1 MQELGMGNV
10 TVGTWIPGVQTC
22 GSMVRI
28 VFEIPGWQHVCRL
41 ACALLVPILLVAPG
55 AVRGQFDANLGRIT
69 GAVTGPDN
77 LALPGAEVTVT
88 GVVSGSQRLVRTDT
102 SGHFRVGAL
111 RPGEY
116 SVTASSPDFAT
127 STVDGVTV
135 NVGGNVRV
143 DLKLDIEQAYSR
155 IDVTAAM
162 LDATLPASSNVV
174 TGSVF
179 NDLPINGRRFHDF
192 ALLTPGVQ
200 VSRAAGHLSF
210 GAERGIYT
218 NVTVDGADY
227 NQAFFGGIQGGERAG
242 SVITVPQ
249 SAIQEFQAVTS
260 GFTAEYGRTTS
271 GVVNVSTKSGS
282 NEFHGDMFYQ
292 LRHPKLGR
300 KDPFGAVV
308 LERLQQFGGAAGGA
322 LSKDKAF
329 WFFAVEH
336 QASVSQRYVE
346 FASLSPQDRERG
358 PEAYDL
364 FKSLEQP
371 FDATNDGLALTPRL
385 DYQFGGGS
393 QLMVRYNYSR
403 SVAENAVSIGDPTQ
417 ARTNSALSNDGREL
431 DQIHFLTGQLTS
443 VLTPSVVNQLRVTFT
458 QEKRPRL
465 PNSEEPA
472 VSTVLGN
479 FGTRSYL
486 PTTERDRRPEFKN
499 SLMLHSGAHDLKI
512 GGSVNRVWVDDQFGY
527 NQFGNFV
534 LFSSDPG
541 EILDIL
547 TPGGLIPNRFDAPG
561 LYFRQVGNT
570 LGEQRIGYASVYVQ
584 DAWRAAPGL
593 TIDLGFRWE
602 GQFNQDPALGN
613 DVLIDRVRAADFPF
627 GKPDPAYLPDSVR
640 QWMPRLGFAYS
651 PHGLSGRL
659 VLRGSV
665 GTFHAIT
672 PPVFFNAATKAFRD
686 PPFNTSVAL
695 PTSGTTVYQQF
706 LASGIDLNQYPLAEL
721 PVFSQDD
728 ITSILGG
735 DRFLGASPFVVSGD
749 FRNPRAVKFTLAAEF
764 GLTDNTVAGVQWMRN
779 STRFLHGQRDY
790 NLPVASVRPD
800 DPARIPYYGNSPR
813 PAPELDAVFV
823 VESIGRSN
831 YDGVTFNWK
840 YRGRRLQ
847 LVGHYTY
854 ARAFSSD
861 ANLSYFWEPL
871 YSDHARPED
880 AYGPSDLDM
889 RHQLTGHAVVQLPW
903 GFTWSA
909 IVRAA
914 SAPPLSPAA
923 GTDLNGD
930 RLTFDRALEA
940 PGRFFGRNVFR
951 NRAMRNLDMRLLRR
965 FATSDTSYLELSL
978 EVFNALNLENV
989 EYGRFNQIYGPGLDL
1004 ATGTPVAA
1012 QDSFL
1017 RLRADDG
1024 SYDRNNSQVPGTGPL
1039 QMQIGLRFI
1048 F

>member
-10 TVGTWIPGVQTC
+10 GVGTWIPGVQNG
-22 GSMVRI
+22 GSMGGT
-28 VFEIPGWQHVCRL
+28 VFRVPGWRYAGRL
-41 ACALLVPILLVAPG
+41 ACTCLVPILLIAPN
-55 AVRGQFDANLGRIT
+55 AVQGQFDANLGRVT
-69 GAVTGPDN
+69 GTVTGPDS

-88 GVVSGSQRLVRTDT
+88 GVASGSQRSVHTDA

-116 SVTASSPDFAT
+116 SVTASSADFAT

-135 NVGGNVRV
+135 SVGGSVRV
-143 DLKLDIEQAYSR
+143 DLRLDIEQAYSR
-155 IDVTAAM
+155 IDVTAEM

-174 TGSVF
+174 TGKVF

-210 GAERGIYT
+210 GAERGIST

-292 LRHPKLGR
+292 LRDPNLGR
-300 KDPFGAVV
+300 RDPFGAVV

-322 LSKDKAF
+322 LSKDRAF

-346 FASLSPQDRERG
+346 FASLQPQHRERG

-385 DYQFGGGS
+385 DYQFSGGS

-403 SVAENAVSIGDPTQ
+403 SVARNAVSIGDPTQ

-431 DQIHFLTGQLTS
+431 DRIHFLTGQLTS
-443 VLTPSVVNQLRVTFT
+443 VLTPNVINQLRVTFT
-458 QEKRPRL
+458 QEQRPRL

-472 VSTVLGN
+472 VSTVLGD
-479 FGTRSYL
+479 FGTRAYL

-499 SLMLHSGAHDLKI
+499 SLILHSGAHDLKI
-512 GGSVNRVWVDDQFGY
+512 GGSANRVWVDDQFGY

-547 TPGGLIPNRFDAPG
+547 TPGGLIANRFDAPG
-561 LYFRQVGNT
+561 LYFRQIGNT
-570 LGEQRIGYASVYVQ
+570 LGEQEIGYASLYVQ
-584 DAWRAAPGL
+584 DAWRAAAGL
-593 TIDLGFRWE
+593 TLDLGFRWE
-602 GQFNQDPALGN
+602 GQFNQDPQVGN
-613 DVLIDRVRAADFPF
+613 DVLIDRVRVADFPF
-627 GKPDPAYLPDSVR
+627 GSPDPAYLPDSVR

-651 PHGLSGRL
+651 PPGLSGRM
-659 VLRGSV
+659 VVRASV

-686 PPFNTSVAL
+686 PPFNISVAL
-695 PTSGTTVYQQF
+695 PTGGRTVYQQF
-706 LASGIDLNQYPLAEL
+706 LAGGIDLNQYPLAEM
-721 PVFSQDD
+721 PVFSQDEV
-728 ITSILGG
+728 TRILGG
-735 DRFLGASPFVVSGD
+735 DEYLGAAPYVVSGD
-749 FRNPRAVKFTLAAEF
+749 FRNPRSVKFSLAAEF
-764 GLTDNTVAGVQWMRN
+764 GLTANTVVGVQWMRN
-779 STRFLHGQRDY
+779 STRFLHGLRDY

-800 DPARIPYYGNSPR
+800 DPARIPYYGNRPR
-813 PAPELDAVFV
+813 PAPKLDAVFV

-831 YDGVTFNWK
+831 YDGVTFNGK
-840 YRGRRLQ
+840 YRGGRLQ

-854 ARAFSSD
+854 ARAFSGD

-871 YSDHARPED
+871 YSDHARPDD

-889 RHQLTGHAVVQLPW
+889 RHQLTGHAVVQLPR
-903 GFTWSA
+903 GFTWSG

-930 RLTFDRALEA
+930 RFAFDRALET

-951 NRAMRNLDMRLLRR
+951 NRVMRNLDMRLLKR

-978 EVFNALNLENV
+978 ELFNALNLDNV
-989 EYGRFNQIYGPGLDL
+989 EYGAFNQIYGPGLDL
-1004 ATGTPVAA
+1004 ATGTPIPP

-1024 SYDRNNSQVPGTGPL
+1024 SYDRNNTQVPGTGPL
-1039 QMQIGLRFI
+1039 QAQIGLRFI